1 MAKFLFLTNY
11 TPDGAKG
18 LVKEGA
24 ASRRGVLDA
33 MAKSVGGRIESFYFA
48 LGDIDAIVVADLPDM
63 AAATAIAV
71 TVNQSGAARVRTI
84 SLLTPEEM
92 DQAAKK
98 PVTYRPPG
106 R

>member
-11 TPDGAKG
+11 TPEGAKG

-24 ASRRGVLDA
+24 ASRRQVLDA
-33 MAKSVGGRIESFYFA
+33 MAKGLGGRIESFYFA
-48 LGDIDAIVVADLPDM
+48 LGDIDAIVIADLPDM

-71 TVNQSGAARVRTI
+71 AVNQSGAARVRTTV
-84 SLLTPEEM
+84 LLSAEEM
-92 DQAAKK
+92 DQAAKR
-98 PVTYRPPG
+98 PVNYRPPG